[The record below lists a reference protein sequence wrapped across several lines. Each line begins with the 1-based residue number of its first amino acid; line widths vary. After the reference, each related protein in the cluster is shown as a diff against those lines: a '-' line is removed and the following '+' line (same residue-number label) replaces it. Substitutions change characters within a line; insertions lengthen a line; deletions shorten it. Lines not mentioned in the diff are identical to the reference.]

1 MSKKLHSIDNDA
13 EHLASLGYK
22 QELKRNLNFFSNFAI
37 SFSFISATTGIF
49 SLFGFGLTTGGP
61 AFIWSWPI
69 VFLGQL
75 LVGLTMGEVASHY
88 PIAGSIYQWT
98 KHLVGNTYAWFS
110 GWIYLVALLA
120 TIASV
125 DFGGAPYIAQLMGM
139 DAKNQA
145 LLILITAVMVILQT
159 LINAFGVKLTA
170 LVNNIGMIAEIVAMI
185 VLAIALFTVGVHHT
199 FSFTFDTAQTAGT
212 GSYLPVF
219 LAAMLTSTW
228 VLFGF
233 DSAGSLAEEVINPRK
248 VVPKAILSSLFL
260 TFIIGGLALCAF
272 VLAIPNLNETMK
284 ASVPLIYILEKNLGT
299 GVSNAFVI
307 LALVAIF
314 VCGTAVQATVSR
326 LLFSFGR
333 DNKIPGAKLWAGM
346 SKKYDTPVEALVFSG
361 LFTILLVL
369 SASAESYIVNICVV
383 GIYLAY
389 LSVTVGA
396 LIARSRGWNSTSAP
410 WNLGKWGLI
419 VNLLSLLWGVFVIV
433 NLCWPRSPGQPWYMN
448 YSVPLLALVILL
460 LGAIY
465 YFASVYPRDKAF
477 RGNLE
482 INPFE
487 YERDPDL

>member
-1 MSKKLHSIDNDA
+1 MSKEVHSIDKDVA
-13 EHLASLGYK
+13 DLASLGYK

-69 VFLGQL
+69 VFIGQL

-88 PIAGSIYQWT
+88 PVAGSIYQWT

-125 DFGGAPYIAQLMGM
+125 DFGGAPYIAQLMGL
-139 DAKNQA
+139 DAKNQTV
-145 LLILITAVMVILQT
+145 LVLITAVLVILQT
-159 LINAFGVKLTA
+159 LINAFSVKLTA

-185 VLAIALFTVGVHHT
+185 VLAIALFAVGVHHP
-199 FSFTFDTAQTAGT
+199 FSFTFETAGTAST

-233 DSAGSLAEEVINPRK
+233 DSAGSLAEEVINPRR
-248 VVPKAILSSLFL
+248 VVPKAITSSLFL
-260 TFIIGGLALCAF
+260 TFIIGGLALLAF
-272 VLAIPNLNETMK
+272 VLAIPNLDEAMK
-284 ASVPLIYILEKNLGT
+284 AAVPLTYILEKNLGT
-299 GVSNAFVI
+299 GISNAFVV
-307 LALVAIF
+307 LALIAIF

-333 DNKIPGAKLWAGM
+333 DNNIPGSKLWAKM
-346 SKKYDTPVEALVFSG
+346 SKKHDTPVAAIVFSG

-369 SASAESYIVNICVV
+369 SASAETYIVNICVV

-389 LSVTVGA
+389 LSVSVGA
-396 LIARSRGWNSTSAP
+396 LIARSRGWNSTTSP
-410 WNLGKWGLI
+410 WNLGKWGLS
-419 VNLLSLLWGVFVIV
+419 VNLLSLLWGLFVIV
-433 NLCWPRSPGQPWYMN
+433 NLCWPRSPDQPWYMN
-448 YSVPLLALVILL
+448 YSVPLLAIGVML
-460 LGAIY
+460 LGAVY
-465 YFASVYPRDKAF
+465 YFASVYSRDKALQ
-477 RGNLE
+477 GNSEPASFGLKK
-482 INPFE
+482 
-487 YERDPDL
+487 DS